1 MTFTSVLSIFA
12 AVFLVF
18 ACTFAVPQMI
28 ARFLDWIERV
38 YNRFP
43 KY

>member
-18 ACTFAVPQMI
+18 ACTFAIPQI
-28 ARFLDWIERV
+28 TARFLNWIERV